1 VENRRHGLPRID
13 HLRQVAAR
21 IRFLSVEPLLE
32 HLGPMNL
39 GGIHWVIVG
48 GESGPNARPMRPEW
62 ALAVRD
68 RCEAAGVAFFFKQWG
83 GWGADGVRRDQQ
95 ANGRVLAGPYLGC
108 VSRTCRRAALSR

>member
-1 VENRRHGLPRID
+1 
-13 HLRQVAAR
+13 
-21 IRFLSVEPLLE
+21 
-32 HLGPMNL
+32 
-39 GGIHWVIVG
+39 
-48 GESGPNARPMRPEW
+48 MRPEW